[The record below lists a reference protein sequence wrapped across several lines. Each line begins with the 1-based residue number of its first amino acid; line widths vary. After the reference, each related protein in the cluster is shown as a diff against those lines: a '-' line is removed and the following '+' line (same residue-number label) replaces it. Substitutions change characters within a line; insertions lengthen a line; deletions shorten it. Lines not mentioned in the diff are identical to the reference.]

1 MTSFV
6 DSHHSFEHSGLQR
19 VQRAVL
25 FLQEMM
31 VDRRGGQGLFVG
43 VRAGRRGL
51 AAWGRRVE
59 VTARDGWR
67 AWVSS
72 RKQAAED
79 ERLWKAALKDARI
92 MAELSRAMQGQIN
105 TP

>member
-6 DSHHSFEHSGLQR
+6 DSRHSFEHSGLVR
-19 VQRAVL
+19 VQRAARL
-25 FLQEMM
+25 LQAMAA
-31 VDRRGGQGLFVG
+31 DLKGKQGLSAGF
-43 VRAGRRGL
+43 RAGGLVFAAFVRRL
-51 AAWGRRVE
+51 E

-72 RKQAAED
+72 RQQAAED
-79 ERLWKAALKDARI
+79 ERTWNAALKDARV
-92 MAELSRAMQGQIN
+92 MADLSRAMQGQIN